1 MNHIKIYIPTIQNEK
16 KKKKYKSYTQGDNG
30 NWNPGVM
37 IQQLCERYSW
47 TSYGKKKKKYKSY
60 TQGDNGNWNPVVMIQ
75 QLCERYSWTSY
86 GTDTNR
92 HTTIGKNFIIN

>member
-1 MNHIKIYIPTIQNEK
+1 MK
-16 KKKKYKSYTQGDNG
+16 K
-30 NWNPGVM
+30 
-37 IQQLCERYSW
+37 
-47 TSYGKKKKKYKSY
+47 KKKKKYKSY

>member
-1 MNHIKIYIPTIQNEK
+1 MK
-16 KKKKYKSYTQGDNG
+16 KKKKKEKKEYKSYTQGDNG
-30 NWNPGVM
+30 NWNPG
-37 IQQLCERYSW
+37 
-47 TSYGKKKKKYKSY
+47 
-60 TQGDNGNWNPVVMIQ
+60 VMIQ

>member
-1 MNHIKIYIPTIQNEK
+1 MNHIKIYIPTIKNEKK

-47 TSYGKKKKKYKSY
+47 TSYG
-60 TQGDNGNWNPVVMIQ
+60 
-75 QLCERYSWTSY
+75 
-86 GTDTNR
+86 TDTNR